1 MNYTMSQG
9 CTRNT
14 LQIKK
19 NYLLNAQVKVV
30 LPQVKMFQESFFGEG
45 YEMLISFQASVATS
59 QDNFFKIQ

>member
-30 LPQVKMFQESFFGEG
+30 LPQAKMFQESFFGG
-45 YEMLISFQASVATS
+45 DMKCS
-59 QDNFFKIQ
+59 